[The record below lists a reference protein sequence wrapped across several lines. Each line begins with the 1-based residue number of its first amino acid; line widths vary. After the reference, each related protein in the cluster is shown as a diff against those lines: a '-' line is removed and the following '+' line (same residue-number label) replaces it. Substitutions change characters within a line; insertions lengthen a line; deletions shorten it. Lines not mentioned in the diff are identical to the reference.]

1 MAGPAAVRRSCRCRS
16 RSGTAGSTSRES
28 TIADNDGQWE
38 RGLIEKLATA
48 ALKEQRRA
56 RLWGI
61 FWKLLTFAY
70 VTVVILLAIDWKGGT
85 DAKASKHTALVEING
100 IIGPGTDSSSEKVA
114 NALQAAFKDKNTQG
128 VVIRINS
135 PGGSP
140 VQAQNIFD
148 EMRRLKKKHPE
159 TPLYVVVEDLCAS
172 GGYYV
177 AAAADRIY
185 VAKGSIVGSIGVRMD
200 NFGVVGLMEKLG
212 IERRLITAGK
222 NKALLDPFLP
232 LEESHREI
240 AVNLIGEIHEQFV
253 AAVRQGRGKRL
264 KETPDMFSGLIWS
277 GAKSVELGLADAFG
291 GLDYVAREVV
301 KAEDIVDYTQK
312 ENIAEKFARRFGA
325 GAAGALLEFAVRSGL
340 TIH

>member
-1 MAGPAAVRRSCRCRS
+1 M
-16 RSGTAGSTSRES
+16 
-28 TIADNDGQWE
+28 ADNDGQWE

-61 FWKLLTFAY
+61 FWKILTFAY
-70 VTVVILLAIDWKGGT
+70 ITVVLVLALDWKGSS
-85 DAKASKHTALVEING
+85 DATGEKHTALVEVQG
-100 IIGPGTDSSSEKVA
+100 VIGPGTESSAEKVVL
-114 NALQAAFKDKNTQG
+114 ALQSAFKDKNTQG
-128 VVIRINS
+128 VVMRINS

-148 EMRRLKKKHPE
+148 EMKRLRQKYPE
-159 TPLYVVVEDLCAS
+159 IPLYVVVEDLCAS

-177 AAAADRIY
+177 AAAADKIY

-212 IERRLITAGK
+212 VERRLITAGK

-232 LEESHREI
+232 EDPAHKQI
-240 AVNLIGEIHEQFV
+240 AVDLITEIHNQFIS
-253 AAVRQGRGKRL
+253 AVREGRGKRL

-277 GAKSVELGLADAFG
+277 GAKSVELGLADG
-291 GLDYVAREVV
+291 LGNLDYVAREVI

-312 ENIAEKFARRFGA
+312 ENLAEKFARRFGA
-325 GAAGALLEFAVRSGL
+325 GAMSALLEFSARSGL
-340 TIH
+340 VIR